1 MSVAQTWGY
10 NPNDTVHSGEN
21 LIRMLV
27 NTVCRGGN
35 LLLNIGPDSEGV
47 VPQSV
52 KESLAILGDWM
63 RENGDTIYGTRAGFW
78 QPQDGVFGCTYKYN
92 EVYVHILDCERFQK
106 TVLLE
111 TQIPEGKKLIGAQLQ
126 SGDQVEIVPKE
137 NGFSL
142 SIPQR
147 IIEENRVDT
156 IITLS
161 FEGK

>member
-1 MSVAQTWGY
+1 MVY
-10 NPNDTVHSGEN
+10 LVV
-21 LIRMLV
+21 LIR
-27 NTVCRGGN
+27 
-35 LLLNIGPDSEGV
+35 D
-47 VPQSV
+47 
-52 KESLAILGDWM
+52 
-63 RENGDTIYGTRAGFW
+63 
-78 QPQDGVFGCTYKYN
+78 N

-147 IIEENRVDT
+147 IIEENRLDT

-161 FEGK
+161 FEEK